1 MSYLTNLTYKSYLIP
16 LEKGTDAVDLAV
28 DAFLLFVGSRAKHF
42 HILRVSSA
50 AADTTVLPSGDI
62 AVCRTRAVCPMSMSR
77 KYSIYYINPW
87 IRFQNIFGSSKPNKY
102 LLRAIN
108 TYHKYLNVVR
118 SNILWSCPLIDIK
131 QTTNANTIAS
141 LLSSMIFISFD
152 SLTKW

>member
-42 HILRVSSA
+42 HILSVSSA

-62 AVCRTRAVCPMSMSR
+62 AVCRTRAVCPMSKSR
-77 KYSIYYINPW
+77 KYSIYYINRW
-87 IRFQNIFGSSKPNKY
+87 IQSPNSLGSSKPNKY

-118 SNILWSCPLIDIK
+118 SNIYCGVAL
-131 QTTNANTIAS
+131 
-141 LLSSMIFISFD
+141 
-152 SLTKW
+152 SLTLSRQLMLILLLVCLAA